1 MRKQKKKDLSYKIC
15 TSCGKSRLRDKYFYL
30 SNSPFDSDGRVPVCK
45 DCINN
50 NVDVSNTESV
60 KAMLARL
67 NRPFIVD
74 MWLRSLE
81 EGKKQNKNPF
91 GMYMKTLNLN
101 EKYRE
106 LTHVDTNDGINNN
119 STIYETNNI
128 NQSDDFLRTEMS
140 PEDLRNKEDVIRQV
154 GYDPFETEHE
164 SDRRHLYNK
173 LVDFLDESTLE
184 DSFKLPAVIE
194 IVKTF
199 NQIDKINHALTRVT
213 QTVNDVTN
221 NIGNIKSLFEAK
233 EKMLK
238 SILAL
243 AKDNGIS
250 VNYNNNKSKG
260 AGTLSG
266 IIKQLHEI
274 GLEAAEINL
283 FDIETA
289 AGMKQVAD
297 ISNRSIMEQ
306 LNLNE
311 NDYTEMIKEQREMIV
326 KMQDRITELEEE
338 NRLLKMKNKNY
349 EEKS

>member
-1 MRKQKKKDLSYKIC
+1 MRRQKKKDSNYKIC
-15 TSCGKSRLRDKYFYL
+15 TSCGTSRLRDKYFYV
-30 SNSPFDSDGRVPVCK
+30 SNSPFDSDGRVSVCK

-50 NVDVSNTESV
+50 NVDVTNTESV

-67 NRPFIVD
+67 NRPFIVEL
-74 MWLRSLE
+74 WLSSVE

-91 GMYMKTLNLN
+91 GMYMKTLYLN
-101 EKYRE
+101 GKYRD
-106 LTHVDTNDGINNN
+106 LTYADTNDGVKNVEQDE
-119 STIYETNNI
+119 YI
-128 NQSDDFLRTEMS
+128 NQEQTDGYLTTEMS
-140 PEDLRNKEDVIRQV
+140 PEDLKNKEDVIRMV

-164 SDRRHLYNK
+164 ADKRHLYNK

-199 NQIDKINHALTRVT
+199 NQVDKINRALARIASNVT
-213 QTVNDVTN
+213 SVSN
-221 NIGNIKSLFEAK
+221 NIGNIKSLITAK
-233 EKMLK
+233 VQMLK
-238 SILAL
+238 SVLDL

-250 VNYNNNKSKG
+250 VNHNNNKSKG

-274 GLEAAEINL
+274 GIENAEINL

-289 AGMKQVAD
+289 TGMKQVAD

-306 LNLNE
+306 LSLNE

-326 KMQDRITELEEE
+326 KFQDRIAELEEE
-338 NRLLKMKNKNY
+338 NRKLKLKIM
-349 EEKS
+349 ELEG